1 MFTQPTVNQI
11 ASTYKGN
18 PAPLNAKV
26 QADKKQNGGIPSDLR
41 QLMAA
46 YDLSQGRQ
54 NMGIQQAL
62 QIPTN
67 MPTVAEDVQERARQ
81 ALQARQMQA
90 AQEQMRK
97 DGRPNMVPM
106 GTPRPPMQAQGLD
119 TLESN
124 VGEGYA
130 EGGII
135 GFDGTKTSSVQDP
148 EEKKEEK
155 ATSAA
160 GDFMRAIANAI
171 SGGVQR
177 TTDYGK
183 LKSEREAAT
192 PGFFESLTPTQRA
205 ERLKQVA
212 LLKSQMGQVA
222 DSGEIKP
229 TYPKAGSPTFKTYAA
244 DSRPNAA
251 EEALAAETS
260 KLFNLAAAPSAEA
273 VAPTKVSAPK
283 PSATQGAQGTNRV
296 NVDSAPMPAGLQGL
310 ASSLATPGL
319 DYQRK
324 QLNQDENA
332 LAAAKRALYDKEV
345 GARDLSI
352 YDKTAAEL
360 QARKERLNAPKA
372 GYDAMME
379 YLEQI
384 AIGGGRTSAE
394 SGSLGASRQNA
405 LQKSRLAEQDTI
417 MDKILEL
424 GAKKSDAMFAEK
436 KGMFDLTQAEKDR
449 VIKEKLDAAKQLG
462 LSEDETRKLI
472 EQGLQKEL
480 DRKNELKKAGISA
493 SAANRDDLLGRA
505 LLIKKDNPTIS
516 LEDAIK
522 RASIAT
528 YAGQLT
534 AAEGKSDTA
543 RDQRIAKIRENYGKT
558 MKFLSPNSPLYKR
571 QQTLMDQEIA
581 DERGTPGLNA
591 LPGAS
596 SSGTV
601 PPPPG
606 FRLN

>member
-26 QADKKQNGGIPSDLR
+26 EADRKQNGGIPQDLR

-81 ALQARQMQA
+81 ALQARMMQQ
-90 AQEQMRK
+90 AQEQQRK
-97 DGRPNMVPM
+97 DGRPNVVPM
-106 GTPRPPMQAQGLD
+106 GTPRPPIQAQGLD
-119 TLESN
+119 SLESN
-124 VGEGYA
+124 VGEAYA
-130 EGGII
+130 HGGII

-183 LKSEREAAT
+183 LKSEREAAV

-222 DSGEIKP
+222 DSGEITP
-229 TYPKAGSPTFKTYAA
+229 TYPKAGAPTFKAYAA

-260 KLFNLAAAPSAEA
+260 KLFNLAATPGAEA
-273 VAPTKVSAPK
+273 VAPTKVNAPR
-283 PSATQGAQGTNRV
+283 PSATQGTQGTNRV

-324 QLNQDENA
+324 LLNQDENA
-332 LAAAKRALYDKEV
+332 MAAAKRALYDKEV

-352 YDKTAAEL
+352 FDRTAAEL
-360 QARKERLNAPKA
+360 EARKQKLNAPKA

-394 SGSLGASRQNA
+394 SGSLGASRQRA
-405 LQKSRLAEQDTI
+405 LQKDRLSQQDLL

-424 GAKKSDAMFAEK
+424 GAKKSEAQFAEK
-436 KGMFDLTQAEKDR
+436 KGMFDLTQTEKDR
-449 VIKEKLDAAKQLG
+449 VIKEKSEAAQKLG
-462 LSEDETRKLI
+462 LSEDKTRELI
-472 EQGLQKEL
+472 EQGLQKAL
-480 DRKNELKKAGISA
+480 DRKNELQKASMM
-493 SAANRDDLLGRA
+493 SAANRDDLMNRA
-505 LLIKKDNPTIS
+505 AAIRAENKGMS
-516 LEDAIK
+516 VEESIK
-522 RASIAT
+522 RASIAM